1 MKKFKQL
8 LSRLIVPA
16 VTLILIGQTIYMTRE
31 ITWDMIF
38 STINDIYWWQA
49 ILLMILG
56 FIAVLP
62 TVLNDVILAKW
73 QH

>member
-38 STINDIYWWQA
+38 
-49 ILLMILG
+49 
-56 FIAVLP
+56 
-62 TVLNDVILAKW
+62 
-73 QH
+73 